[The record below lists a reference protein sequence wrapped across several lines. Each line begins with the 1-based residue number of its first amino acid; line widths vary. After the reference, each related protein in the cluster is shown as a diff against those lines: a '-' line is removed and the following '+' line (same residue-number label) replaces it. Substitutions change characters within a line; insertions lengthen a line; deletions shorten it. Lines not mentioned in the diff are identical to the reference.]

1 MEHFSEQAWA
11 DFVRGISRP
20 ETIANIQSHLTSG
33 CSDCAATFDIWK
45 RVHTIITNEKS
56 YAPAEGLVR
65 MVKQE
70 FAARHSVEPPQS
82 VVASLVFD
90 TLAQPLLAGVRSGTV
105 TARQLVYEAEG
116 VTVDLRL
123 DSQPQSNKICA
134 VGQVLDKRIPG
145 VSSSDASVMLW
156 TEKGLPLLETKANE
170 FGEFHLEFEAQDH
183 LRLSI
188 RMVGRMPIRIPLA
201 NLK

>member
-1 MEHFSEQAWA
+1 MKATIDGECM
-11 DFVRGISRP
+11 RLGI
-20 ETIANIQSHLTSG
+20 
-33 CSDCAATFDIWK
+33 
-45 RVHTIITNEKS
+45 
-56 YAPAEGLVR
+56 
-65 MVKQE
+65 
-70 FAARHSVEPPQS
+70 
-82 VVASLVFD
+82 VAKLVFD
-90 TLAQPLLAGVRSGTV
+90 TLAHPLPSGVRSGRV

-134 VGQVLDKRIPG
+134 VGQVLDKRIPR
-145 VSSSDASVMLW
+145 VSSSDASIMLW

-170 FGEFHLEFEAQDH
+170 FGEFHLEFEAQDN

-188 RMVGRMPIRIPLA
+188 QAVGQMPIRISLA